1 MQETSCHKSKVIKRR
16 IYCFS
21 WHLHFSYK
29 KKSGSINFERNKIF
43 DQKKRAMSQ
52 KDKTKLRNE
61 IHNSETSTISRKIIQ
76 KWKPSQFT
84 SHTSFITHHITSHSH
99 HNQPSQFTIT
109 NHNSQSQITIQLS
122 QFKKHN
128 STKFKHHNIIVILL

>member
-52 KDKTKLRNE
+52 KDKTKLRHE

-76 KWKPSQFT
+76 KWKWTVHQFYGCQVPSNLEKIFKVSKGQSKLFT
-84 SHTSFITHHITSHSH
+84 KKKPSLKFITENNI
-99 HNQPSQFTIT
+99 FKRYK
-109 NHNSQSQITIQLS
+109 QIKLNAI
-122 QFKKHN
+122 KN
-128 STKFKHHNIIVILL
+128 

>member
-76 KWKPSQFT
+76 KWKWTVHQFYGCQVPSYLEKIFKV
-84 SHTSFITHHITSHSH
+84 SKITKSAKSPNFHLYK
-99 HNQPSQFTIT
+99 
-109 NHNSQSQITIQLS
+109 IQKL
-122 QFKKHN
+122 KKLKKEELEEW
-128 STKFKHHNIIVILL
+128 SLRLEI